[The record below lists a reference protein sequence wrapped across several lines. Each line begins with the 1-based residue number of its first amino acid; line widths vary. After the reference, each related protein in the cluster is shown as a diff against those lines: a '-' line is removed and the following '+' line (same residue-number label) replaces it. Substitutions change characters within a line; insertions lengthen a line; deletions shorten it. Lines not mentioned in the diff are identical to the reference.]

1 VVKKG
6 AKNSKKGKALVPI
19 PESIYE
25 DFAELVYSLYK
36 IRVTSF
42 DEIKDPDELP
52 KKKLYELLSNVNYL
66 LRVTKNRDLIDY
78 ITFVVLSF
86 FSSRSSL
93 FSLIPITTINKMVK
107 NDEGLRESIRSTLIT
122 VLTTYASQ
130 IKDYVD
136 PQNLNEQKIIN
147 LVSFLPAL
155 SQLSPSVNV
164 IKSDERYS
172 VFINI
177 QGAEKELLEVL
188 ADAIINFF
196 TNLGFKTE
204 NLKILE
210 QLIKLDLV
218 TISQNK

>member
-1 VVKKG
+1 MVKKG
-6 AKNSKKGKALVPI
+6 AKNSKKGKSLVPI

-42 DEIKDPDELP
+42 DGIKDPDELP

-147 LVSFLPAL
+147 LVSFLPVL

-210 QLIKLDLV
+210 QVIKLDLV

>member
-25 DFAELVYSLYK
+25 DFAELIYSLYK

-42 DEIKDPDELP
+42 DGIKDPDELP

-147 LVSFLPAL
+147 LVSFLPVL

-210 QLIKLDLV
+210 QVIKLDLV

>member
-1 VVKKG
+1 
-6 AKNSKKGKALVPI
+6 
-19 PESIYE
+19 
-25 DFAELVYSLYK
+25 
-36 IRVTSF
+36 
-42 DEIKDPDELP
+42 
-52 KKKLYELLSNVNYL
+52 

-107 NDEGLRESIRSTLIT
+107 NDEGLRESIRSTLIA

-147 LVSFLPAL
+147 LVSFLPVL

>member
-42 DEIKDPDELP
+42 DGIKDPDELP

-147 LVSFLPAL
+147 LVSFLPVL

-210 QLIKLDLV
+210 QVIKLDLV

>member
-1 VVKKG
+1 MEKKG

-42 DEIKDPDELP
+42 DGIKDPDELP

-147 LVSFLPAL
+147 LVSFLPVL

-188 ADAIINFF
+188 ADAIIIFF
-196 TNLGFKTE
+196 TNLRFKTE

-210 QLIKLDLV
+210 QVIKLDLV
-218 TISQNK
+218 TISQSK

>member
-1 VVKKG
+1 MEKKG

-42 DEIKDPDELP
+42 DGIKDPDELP

-107 NDEGLRESIRSTLIT
+107 NDEGLRESIRSTLIA

-147 LVSFLPAL
+147 LVSFLPVL

>member
-1 VVKKG
+1 MEKKG

-42 DEIKDPDELP
+42 DGIKDPDELP
-52 KKKLYELLSNVNYL
+52 KKKLSELLSNVNYL
-66 LRVTKNRDLIDY
+66 LRVTKDRDLIDY

-147 LVSFLPAL
+147 LVSFLPVL
-155 SQLSPSVNV
+155 SQLSPNVNV

-188 ADAIINFF
+188 GDAIINFF

-210 QLIKLDLV
+210 QVIKLDLV

>member
-1 VVKKG
+1 MVKKK

-42 DEIKDPDELP
+42 DGIKDPDELP

-147 LVSFLPAL
+147 LVSFLPVL

-210 QLIKLDLV
+210 QVIKLDLV
-218 TISQNK
+218 TIGQNK

>member
-1 VVKKG
+1 MVKKG

-42 DEIKDPDELP
+42 DGIKDPDELP

-66 LRVTKNRDLIDY
+66 LRVSKNRDLIDY

-147 LVSFLPAL
+147 LVSFLPVL

-210 QLIKLDLV
+210 QVIKLDLV

>member
-1 VVKKG
+1 MEKKG

-25 DFAELVYSLYK
+25 DFAELIYSLYK

-42 DEIKDPDELP
+42 DGIKDPDELP

-147 LVSFLPAL
+147 LVSFLPVL

-210 QLIKLDLV
+210 QVIKLDLV

>member
-1 VVKKG
+1 VEKKG

-42 DEIKDPDELP
+42 DGIKDPDELP
-52 KKKLYELLSNVNYL
+52 KKKLSELLSNVNYL
-66 LRVTKNRDLIDY
+66 LRVTKDRDLIDY

-147 LVSFLPAL
+147 LVSFLPVL
-155 SQLSPSVNV
+155 SQLSPNVNV

-188 ADAIINFF
+188 GDAIINFF

-210 QLIKLDLV
+210 QVIKLDLV